1 MTVTSCAG
9 KHMTSRLFLILVLPS
24 RWLIFRNFFH
34 AVNIAIKQ
42 QQYCNKVR
50 PQLSSDRFTQHMSSQ
65 TWRLERLFLN
75 ESFAFN
81 PRHKDFTTSII
92 RLQTAIFWLFK
103 WNTLI
108 WKELIFCCQCPLR
121 WNVHLIDCIVAR
133 HWSALLIHY
142 SINWSVFYMRIFNM
156 YLELGEILFRTR
168 LNIVVISKCDI
179 LSNLNSDRAEGLWW
193 HQYQHC
199 NYELMK
205 LVLIFSVI
213 EGRSTLHGEQN
224 KIGPVWMRKHF
235 YLYRWL
241 FTEYL

>member
-1 MTVTSCAG
+1 M
-9 KHMTSRLFLILVLPS
+9 
-24 RWLIFRNFFH
+24 
-34 AVNIAIKQ
+34 Q
-42 QQYCNKVR
+42 QGSTTAKLW
-50 PQLSSDRFTQHMSSQ
+50 PLSQHMSSQ

-81 PRHKDFTTSII
+81 PRQKDFITSII

-121 WNVHLIDCIVAR
+121 WNVHLIDCIVGR
-133 HWSALLIHY
+133 HWSALLTHY

-213 EGRSTLHGEQN
+213 EGRSTLHGEEN
-224 KIGPVWMRKHF
+224 KIGPFGWENI
-235 YLYRWL
+235 
-241 FTEYL
+241 FTVTDGFSQGTCKMFCFLPFSE